1 MRGLFFLA
9 LWAAVN
15 CYGQFGLGPAQT
27 FATLPLSVPAP
38 HPPVITQTVKVSEGE
53 NFQAALNAAATGMNI
68 ECSGLFI
75 GNFYIPGV
83 SGVEISGTCTLQS
96 PNTSPALMN
105 ISATEGFG
113 WKGNAAD
120 RAATN
125 WWITGIT
132 IATSGPIYHAVS
144 INNDCDADAAG
155 MPSGITFSNVTVNG
169 IHMADGQQ
177 NGMYLDGANI
187 SVIDSQVTQW
197 QSSGTLLPEANA
209 IEIICGTGPYLFRG
223 NTLSA
228 SSEDFLIA
236 APGSS
241 PNVPSS
247 QITPSDITFT
257 GNTLTKDLA
266 WVGTKYAG
274 DKNCWESKDSE
285 RVLISGNKIQNCY
298 PGSQTGEGI
307 LLTPRIG
314 LGNPVQ
320 HFSVVSDTTITGNT
334 IQAGVGISVSG
345 MDSYCTAAMDCVYSE
360 RTVIS
365 GNTMTVSKAPNGVA
379 GSYGWCL
386 QIDQPK
392 ALQVTGMTCTT
403 DGQQSVFVDTY
414 PCVQCSISSSAF
426 NADFGGQGITGPAA
440 LFHSATGN
448 ANLGNRISE
457 VTISG
462 IPPTSFQHEWVQ
474 VCASCSL
481 K

>member
-1 MRGLFFLA
+1 MGSSVIRRAAFTFLVVSTFDLYA
-9 LWAAVN
+9 QA
-15 CYGQFGLGPAQT
+15 PAR
-27 FATLPLSVPAP
+27 PKSVPAP
-38 HPPVITQTVKVSEGE
+38 RPPSIARKIAVGATQD
-53 NFQAALNAAATGMNI
+53 FQAALNAATPGTNI
-68 ECSGLFI
+68 VCSGLFI
-75 GNFYIPGV
+75 GNFYLPAI
-83 SGVEISGTCTLQS
+83 SNVEISGTCTLQS

-113 WKGNAAD
+113 WVGNIAD

-132 IATSGPIYHAVS
+132 IASSGPIYHAVVIS
-144 INNDCDADAAG
+144 NDCDPNPAG

-169 IHMADGQQ
+169 LYMFDGQQ
-177 NGMYLDGANI
+177 NGMLLDGADI
-187 SVIDSQVTQW
+187 SVLDSQITQW

-241 PNVPSS
+241 PTVPSS
-247 QITPSDITFT
+247 QITPSDITFS

-266 WVGTKYAG
+266 WIGTPFSQ
-274 DKNCWESKDSE
+274 DKNCFESKDSE
-285 RVLISGNKIQNCY
+285 RMLISDNTLQNCF

-320 HFSVVSDTTITGNT
+320 TFSVVSDTTITGNT

-345 MDSYCTAAMDCVYSE
+345 MDNYCVSPMPCVFSS
-360 RTVIS
+360 RTQIS
-365 GNTMTVSKAPNGVA
+365 NNTLNVSVSPNGVP

-386 QIDQPK
+386 QIDEPR
-392 ALQVTGMTCTT
+392 ALSVTAMDCVT
-403 DGQQSVFVDTY
+403 DGAQSVFVDTY
-414 PCVQCSISSSAF
+414 PCVACSISSSVF
-426 NADFGGQGITGPAA
+426 NADFGGQGISGPAA
-440 LFHSATGN
+440 LFKSTSGKATAGN
-448 ANLGNRISE
+448 SINA
-457 VTISG
+457 VTVSG
-462 IPPTSFQHEWVQ
+462 ITAAQFQSEWVPL
-474 VCASCSL
+474 CGSCIL
-481 K
+481 Q